1 VGDDEVGMGKVL
13 IGFLCAMVLH
23 VGTAYALRCGTE
35 VVSIRDPKIEVL
47 RKCGDPVSIEA
58 WTEQQVISSQHGHG
72 RHRTVFDDIII
83 SVAVE
88 EWLYNFG
95 PHRLIYWLRFENGYL
110 ARMGT
115 LGYGYLE

>member
-1 VGDDEVGMGKVL
+1 MGKVL
-13 IGFLCAMVLH
+13 TSLVCVL
-23 VGTAYALRCGTE
+23 VLYVDTAYALRCGTE
-35 VVSIRDPKIEVL
+35 VVSKRDPKIEVL

-58 WTEQQVISSQHGHG
+58 WTEHQVISRHHGHS
-72 RHRTVFDDIII
+72 RHYTVLDDIVI
-83 SVAVE
+83 SIAVE

-115 LGYGYLE
+115 LGYGYLEKQGE

>member
-1 VGDDEVGMGKVL
+1 MGKML
-13 IGFLCAMVLH
+13 IGLVCVLTLH

-35 VVSIRDPKIEVL
+35 VVSKRDPKIEVT

-58 WTEQQVISSQHGHG
+58 WTEYHVIPRHYGHDKHAAILDHIG
-72 RHRTVFDDIII
+72 VSI
-83 SVAVE
+83 AVE

-110 ARMGT
+110 VNIGT
-115 LGYGYLE
+115 LGYGY

>member
-1 VGDDEVGMGKVL
+1 MGKIL
-13 IGFLCAMVLH
+13 IGLVCALMLH

-35 VVSIRDPKIEVL
+35 LVSKRDPKFEVT

-58 WTEQQVISSQHGHG
+58 WTEYQIIPRSYDHYQHSAILDNIG
-72 RHRTVFDDIII
+72 VSI
-83 SVAVE
+83 AVE

-110 ARMGT
+110 VKIGT
-115 LGYGYLE
+115 LGYGY